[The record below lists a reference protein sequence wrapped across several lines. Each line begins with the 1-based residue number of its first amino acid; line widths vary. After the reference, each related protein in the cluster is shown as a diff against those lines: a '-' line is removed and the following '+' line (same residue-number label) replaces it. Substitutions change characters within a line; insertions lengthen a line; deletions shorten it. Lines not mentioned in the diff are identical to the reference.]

1 MKEKIKLLQDQAT
14 TNLRVKQLYDQAG
27 MTWDMHWEKLAEQAE
42 GKGISVVP
50 YIVTGSGLNLMPEFN
65 KYEFA
70 RLIVKECIEG
80 IKEWRDASDEHMDK
94 EEYWKGYRSGCN
106 DAIVEIIQ
114 RFGVE

>member
-14 TNLRVKQLYDQAG
+14 TNLRVKQLYNQAS
-27 MTWDMHWEKLAEQAE
+27 MTWDMQWDKLAEKAE

-70 RLIVKECIEG
+70 RLIILDVCNKLQPELGQEIREFYGVKE
-80 IKEWRDASDEHMDK
+80 
-94 EEYWKGYRSGCN
+94 
-106 DAIVEIIQ
+106 
-114 RFGVE
+114 